1 MSMFAAAWGVK
12 EYLGSRN
19 LETLW
24 FSARNRP
31 ASGRLFVDFGVEY
44 LYFIP
49 RGNITMGHFGVT
61 ELLIILGILLLIF
74 GPSRLGD
81 LGSSLGKGIKGFRK
95 SMKDD
100 EIDVTP
106 SKDDSRK
113 LQDHGL
119 ETPPSSSET
128 KKNA

>member
-1 MSMFAAAWGVK
+1 MIGG
-12 EYLGSRN
+12 LGI
-19 LETLW
+19 W
-24 FSARNRP
+24 
-31 ASGRLFVDFGVEY
+31 
-44 LYFIP
+44 
-49 RGNITMGHFGVT
+49 

-106 SKDDSRK
+106 EKDSSKRIEDTDLDK
-113 LQDHGL
+113 
-119 ETPPSSSET
+119 SET
-128 KKNA
+128 SEKKENVQ

>member
-1 MSMFAAAWGVK
+1 MIGG
-12 EYLGSRN
+12 LGI
-19 LETLW
+19 W
-24 FSARNRP
+24 
-31 ASGRLFVDFGVEY
+31 
-44 LYFIP
+44 
-49 RGNITMGHFGVT
+49 

-106 SKDDSRK
+106 EKDSSKKIEDTDLDKS
-113 LQDHGL
+113 
-119 ETPPSSSET
+119 ESSSE
-128 KKNA
+128 KKENVQ

>member
-1 MSMFAAAWGVK
+1 MIGGLGV
-12 EYLGSRN
+12 
-19 LETLW
+19 W
-24 FSARNRP
+24 
-31 ASGRLFVDFGVEY
+31 
-44 LYFIP
+44 
-49 RGNITMGHFGVT
+49 

-106 SKDDSRK
+106 EKDNKNRI
-113 LQDHGL
+113 QDTGL
-119 ETPPSSSET
+119 EKSEAT
-128 KKNA
+128 SESKEKTQ

>member
-1 MSMFAAAWGVK
+1 MIGGLGV
-12 EYLGSRN
+12 
-19 LETLW
+19 W
-24 FSARNRP
+24 
-31 ASGRLFVDFGVEY
+31 
-44 LYFIP
+44 
-49 RGNITMGHFGVT
+49 

-106 SKDDSRK
+106 EKDNKNSI
-113 LQDHGL
+113 QDTEL
-119 ETPPSSSET
+119 EKSET
-128 KKNA
+128 ASESKEKTQ